1 MDQTAGVCHFK
12 KVGIGEKKIW
22 VEEVMELDARLWD
35 PPQGEG
41 DYNTLASYAQGGY
54 ILYAAFYRLLL
65 IPVNPFWIQLPY
77 IIIVSFLGYLALKVS
92 MPKGGPFRPKSFDL
106 FFMSASAST
115 LSSMST
121 IEMEVFSNAQLIIFT
136 LLMFLCGEVFV
147 SMLGL
152 QLMKFKFT
160 KEENSQ
166 SRVHSASNSTYSLPE
181 VLELG
186 SVTHQ
191 HFNIQRPKSSKDS
204 EDLKYKSIKALGYMV
219 LSYLLVVHILGSS
232 LVALC
237 IHFVNSSK
245 QVLKKKGLSLVTFSI
260 FTTVSTFSNSGF
272 VPTNENMAIFKK
284 NTALLLIL
292 IPQVLLGN
300 TLYPPC
306 LRVFI
311 GFLGRFTKREECNY
325 ILKNWRDLGYD
336 YFFSRLRCWFLG
348 GTVLGFILVM
358 FVGFCAMEWNSKV
371 MEGLSNYEK
380 VVGTFF
386 VVVNARHAGESIFDF
401 SIVSP
406 ALLVLLVFMM

>member
-1 MDQTAGVCHFK
+1 MNK
-12 KVGIGEKKIW
+12 
-22 VEEVMELDARLWD
+22 
-35 PPQGEG
+35 
-41 DYNTLASYAQGGY
+41 LASIGIKLVHFQKFLSSQFSCLNHSFR
-54 ILYAAFYRLLL
+54 ILFATFYRLLL

-77 IIIVSFLGYLALKVS
+77 IIIVSFFGYLALKVS
-92 MPKGGPFRPKSFDL
+92 MPKDVPFRPKSFDL
-106 FFMSASAST
+106 FFMSTSAST

-121 IEMEVFSNAQLIIFT
+121 VEIEVFSNAQHIIFT

-160 KEENSQ
+160 KEEKSQ

-181 VLELG
+181 ILELG
-186 SVTHQ
+186 SITHL
-191 HFNIQRPKSSKDS
+191 HFNIQRPNSSKDS
-204 EDLKYKSIKALGYMV
+204 EDLKYKSIKALGYVV

-237 IHFVNSSK
+237 IHFVDSSK
-245 QVLKKKGLSLVTFSI
+245 QVLKKKGLSLITFSI

-292 IPQVLLGN
+292 TPQVFLGN

-311 GFLGRFTKREECNY
+311 GFLGRFTKREEYSY

-386 VVVNARHAGESIFDF
+386 VAVNARHAGESIFDF
-401 SIVSP
+401 SILSP